1 MSNYMTLA
9 YCVFQVHGI
18 IRRSSSFNTGRI
30 SHLYA
35 DTRTHK
41 MGGMHAYCTVMY
53 LQLKPVS
60 WFSESAKPTRLQSTG
75 KASKPKVCQIP
86 LQTSCCMKSCRLHLS
101 RLISSDCWLTG
112 YFIFYKISD
121 QYNFCQSLKL
131 YITVTAKGTY
141 LRILYC
147 QLYHSQDLISNSP
160 QCLPYNSY
168 DVSLNNL
175 VLD

>member
-35 DTRTHK
+35 DIRTHK

-60 WFSESAKPTRLQSTG
+60 WFSESAKLTRLQSTG

-86 LQTSCCMKSCRLHLS
+86 LQTSRCMKSCRLHLS

-112 YFIFYKISD
+112 YFDHCLSSSSTKSQIS
-121 QYNFCQSLKL
+121 
-131 YITVTAKGTY
+131 ITFAK
-141 LRILYC
+141 
-147 QLYHSQDLISNSP
+147 
-160 QCLPYNSY
+160 
-168 DVSLNNL
+168 V
-175 VLD
+175 